1 MAKPDKVENKIENKD
16 QKVEKSSKKVN
27 KSSYSK
33 KKKTKKNILNGIAY
47 VQSTFNNTIISIA
60 DTNGNVVSWA
70 SAGQKGF
77 KGSRK
82 STPYAAQVAADSAAA
97 KALEY
102 GMKTLSVEVKGPGS
116 GRETALRALQAR
128 GFKILSIKDTTPM
141 PHNGTRPPIKPS
153 KLDVKISEDLTK
165 ATIVAEPLEK
175 GYGLTLG
182 NSLRRIL
189 LSSIRGAAVNS
200 IQIDG
205 VLHEFTSIKGVREDV
220 TDIVLNVKSLAL
232 KSLSEGTKKLVLDA
246 KGPGEIK
253 ASDITPT
260 ADVEILNPDL
270 VICNLDEKT
279 NFHMEMNINTGKG
292 YVPAE
297 LNKPEEPPL
306 GLIAI
311 DSLYSPVKKVSY
323 SVSTAREGKALDYD
337 KLTMI
342 VETNGSISAEDA
354 VAYSARIFQDQLKMF
369 VNFDEP
375 VEAPIKEVSSEPEFN
390 KNLLRKVDELEL
402 SVRSMN
408 CLKNDNI
415 IYIGD
420 LVQKSEG
427 EMLRTPNFGRK
438 SLNEIKEVLTAMS
451 LYLGMEIPNWPPD
464 NIAEMSKKLEEAI

>member
-1 MAKPDKVENKIENKD
+1 MESTDVNSKNW
-16 QKVEKSSKKVN
+16 KS
-27 KSSYSK
+27 
-33 KKKTKKNILNGIAY
+33 L
-47 VQSTFNNTIISIA
+47 
-60 DTNGNVVSWA
+60 
-70 SAGQKGF
+70 
-77 KGSRK
+77 
-82 STPYAAQVAADSAAA
+82 
-97 KALEY
+97 
-102 GMKTLSVEVKGPGS
+102 
-116 GRETALRALQAR
+116 
-128 GFKILSIKDTTPM
+128 
-141 PHNGTRPPIKPS
+141 IKPT
-153 KLDVKISEDLTK
+153 KLDVQLSDDKSHAKI
-165 ATIVAEPLEK
+165 IAEPLEK

-189 LSSIRGAAVNS
+189 LSSIRGTAVTA

-232 KSLSEGTKKLVLDA
+232 KSGSETQKKLILDA

-253 ASDITPT
+253 ASDITQIP
-260 ADVEILNPDL
+260 DVEILNPEL
-270 VICNLDEKT
+270 IICNLDENT
-279 NFHMEMNINTGKG
+279 NFHMEMTVGNGKG
-292 YVPAE
+292 YVSAVM
-297 LNKPEEPPL
+297 NKPEEPPL
-306 GLIAI
+306 GLIPI
-311 DSLYSPVKKVSY
+311 DSLFSPVKKVSY

-337 KLTMI
+337 KLIME

-354 VAYSARIFQDQLKMF
+354 VAYSARIFQDQLGMF

-375 VEAPIKEVSSEPEFN
+375 QEVIVREQSTEPEFN

-438 SLNEIKEVLTAMS
+438 SLNEIKEVLTGMS

-464 NIAEMSKKLEEAI
+464 NIAELSKKLEEAI

>member
-1 MAKPDKVENKIENKD
+1 M
-16 QKVEKSSKKVN
+16 
-27 KSSYSK
+27 
-33 KKKTKKNILNGIAY
+33 
-47 VQSTFNNTIISIA
+47 
-60 DTNGNVVSWA
+60 
-70 SAGQKGF
+70 
-77 KGSRK
+77 
-82 STPYAAQVAADSAAA
+82 
-97 KALEY
+97 
-102 GMKTLSVEVKGPGS
+102 
-116 GRETALRALQAR
+116 ETANVNLKNWKSL
-128 GFKILSIKDTTPM
+128 
-141 PHNGTRPPIKPS
+141 IKPG
-153 KLDVKISEDLTK
+153 KLDINLNDDKSYAK
-165 ATIVAEPLEK
+165 IVAEPLEK

-189 LSSIRGAAVNS
+189 LSSIRGTAVTA

-232 KSLSEGTKKLVLDA
+232 KSTSESSKKLVLDA
-246 KGPGEIK
+246 KGPGVIK
-253 ASDITPT
+253 ASDITKINEI
-260 ADVEILNPDL
+260 EILNPDL
-270 VICNLDEKT
+270 VICNLDENT
-279 NFHMEMNINTGKG
+279 NFHMEMTIGNGKG

-297 LNKPEEPPL
+297 LNKPDEPPL
-306 GLIAI
+306 GLIPI
-311 DSLYSPVKKVSY
+311 DSLFSPVKKVSY

-337 KLTMI
+337 KLTMEI
-342 VETNGSISAEDA
+342 ETNGSISAEDA
-354 VAYSARIFQDQLKMF
+354 LAYSARIFQDQLGMF

-375 VEAPIKEVSSEPEFN
+375 QEVAITEKPSEPEFN

-438 SLNEIKEVLTAMS
+438 SLNEIKEVLNGMS

-464 NIAEMSKKLEEAI
+464 NIAELSKKLDESI